1 MFFSRFFFSLI
12 STEITGSGGKKNR
25 QKERRLMKGFNIAP
39 PAATGS
45 PLPPVAEL
53 MQTLSEQQNSQDYS
67 TTLTNLFPG
76 ITPKKQLHGN
86 QMHQYS
92 SSQSSFGD
100 THHVM
105 SKLGKFA
112 PKFHTK
118 RNVTHKKRWGT
129 LIEAAKS
136 GSARFIGRS
145 RSEDSVCN
153 TPANARI
160 ESISQSNSPG
170 SEDGATDTQTDSNP
184 SLDRPDNN
192 GGLNRNKKDH
202 NYHHLHGSGRWTC
215 DLIDGI

>member
-1 MFFSRFFFSLI
+1 
-12 STEITGSGGKKNR
+12 
-25 QKERRLMKGFNIAP
+25 MKGFNIAP
-39 PAATGS
+39 PAASGS

-53 MQTLSEQQNSQDYS
+53 MQTLSEQNSQDYS

-92 SSQSSFGD
+92 TSQSSFGD
-100 THHVM
+100 THHVI

-118 RNVTHKKRWGT
+118 RNITHKKRWGT

-153 TPANARI
+153 TTNANARI
-160 ESISQSNSPG
+160 ESVSQSNSPG
-170 SEDGATDTQTDSNP
+170 SEEGATDTQTDSNP
-184 SLDRPDNN
+184 SLDRPDDGNH
-192 GGLNRNKKDH
+192 GGVSNSHKKEH
-202 NYHHLHGSGRWTC
+202 NYHHLHGSGHGRFITGWM
-215 DLIDGI
+215 GVS